1 MVFVLCFLI
10 MLKARSCGTMTT
22 YMYFLM
28 CDFVKKHKFILWG
41 FYENVNILVTDMFV
55 HFSQAIIAFI

>member
-1 MVFVLCFLI
+1 MFFNPAQSKNVWNYDNVYVFFNVRFCKKNINLY
-10 MLKARSCGTMTT
+10 CG
-22 YMYFLM
+22 
-28 CDFVKKHKFILWG
+28 G